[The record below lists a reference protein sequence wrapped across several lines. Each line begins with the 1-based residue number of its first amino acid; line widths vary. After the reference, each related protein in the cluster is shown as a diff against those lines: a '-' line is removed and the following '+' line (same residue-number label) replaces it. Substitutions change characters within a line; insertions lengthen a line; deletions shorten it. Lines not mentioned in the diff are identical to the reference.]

1 MLDFALGGDSYLLKL
16 IKNPLLNFISSESWF
31 YSKKGIFHYF
41 YSTVIGIIT
50 CKIQFFLSENLL
62 SAWMLHCMS
71 LKKENITESHVSLK
85 RGGISH
91 YFGFL

>member
-50 CKIQFFLSENLL
+50 CKIQFF
-62 SAWMLHCMS
+62 
-71 LKKENITESHVSLK
+71 
-85 RGGISH
+85 
-91 YFGFL
+91 

>member
-1 MLDFALGGDSYLLKL
+1 MELYIEIKTSRGALYSMLDFALGGDSYLLKL

-50 CKIQFFLSENLL
+50 CKIQFF
-62 SAWMLHCMS
+62 
-71 LKKENITESHVSLK
+71 
-85 RGGISH
+85 
-91 YFGFL
+91 